1 MLITSWGNI
10 SIHQCTGHDDH
21 NHLRP
26 DDNYCWT
33 LKIPTWTFQNHHHL
47 FELEPLRKVDP
58 WCSSCPPHDRSL
70 TGTFEKDNRWSW
82 VKTERLYFAFSERMR
97 NLVSVWPDSISSSA
111 VTFASSH
118 TLPSNLTALHLC
130 TKIILCL
137 SCAILFTHSYEVHIL
152 QDIASNRS
160 KAEKLFCI
168 PPTWSTIK
176 LCSPQTR
183 RMRHLCSCW
192 E

>member
-1 MLITSWGNI
+1 MIITSSGNK
-10 SIHQCTGHDDH
+10 SIHQCTGHADH

-26 DDNYCWT
+26 GNNCRVI
-33 LKIPTWTFQNHHHL
+33 LKILTWTSKQRFCQHHHHL

-70 TGTFEKDNRWSW
+70 TGTFEKENRWSW

-118 TLPSNLTALHLC
+118 TLPSNLTALHLW
-130 TKIILCL
+130 TEIIVFLTQFFL
-137 SCAILFTHSYEVHIL
+137 PILMKFTSCETLHQISRRLRNCFV
-152 QDIASNRS
+152 
-160 KAEKLFCI
+160 FI
-168 PPTWSTIK
+168 PFG
-176 LCSPQTR
+176 R
-183 RMRHLCSCW
+183 R
-192 E
+192 

>member
-26 DDNYCWT
+26 DNNYRWT

-58 WCSSCPPHDRSL
+58 WCSSCPPHDRFSK
-70 TGTFEKDNRWSW
+70 GTFWKDNRWSW

-130 TKIILCL
+130 TKIIVCLVHFFLPILMKFTSCETLHQIGWRLRNCFVFLPLC
-137 SCAILFTHSYEVHIL
+137 
-152 QDIASNRS
+152 
-160 KAEKLFCI
+160 
-168 PPTWSTIK
+168 
-176 LCSPQTR
+176 R
-183 RMRHLCSCW
+183 R
-192 E
+192 